1 MELTVVIIV
10 ALDMQFKIK
19 GTKYTRDVDNMAVLC
34 NDISEVRKYNTE
46 MQKQK
51 ENMIRDIE
59 INNLKNDVA
68 EIKAL
73 LKQIIERG

>member
-1 MELTVVIIV
+1 MERTVVITV